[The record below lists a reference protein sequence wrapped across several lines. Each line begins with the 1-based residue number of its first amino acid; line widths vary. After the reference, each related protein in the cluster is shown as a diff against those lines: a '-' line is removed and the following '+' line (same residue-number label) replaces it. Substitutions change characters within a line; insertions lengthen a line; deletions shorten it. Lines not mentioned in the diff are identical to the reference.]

1 MLSEKEIHAQF
12 MAAVIAGVTSNLKM
26 MENTQLV
33 ADRKGATAQVELAE
47 LAEITATAALDE
59 WRKKWDGV

>member
-1 MLSEKEIHAQF
+1 